1 MKIKLM
7 MTVILSVML
16 LSACSSFRETGVSED
31 GEIRQI
37 MTEHSEEIE
46 LPADPKR
53 VVLFRGIDAGNA
65 ELLGGET
72 AGVNDVVQDSE
83 YAGELLGDEITYLE
97 HGDLDALEAL
107 DPDLIVTYT
116 PDEYLF
122 EYQKIAPTVQVN
134 YSTSSF
140 SPFKERLY
148 LTHLFNLGVIL
159 NEQEKAEIIG
169 DAWLEDMTRLQQKAA
184 GVVSGQT
191 AMVLSK
197 EDEEYFLYDEYTG
210 FSTEAVYDV
219 LKFGID
225 ETLAAELKERGG
237 GPKTPEALSG
247 IVSDYVFVN
256 VRENEVDGVKEEVS
270 EMMDVS
276 PDRVIL
282 LDYDNFR
289 VNDLISVEKQTQEII
304 ERIK

>member
-1 MKIKLM
+1 MKVKLM
-7 MTVILSVML
+7 MTVALSVLL
-16 LSACSSFRETGVSED
+16 LSACSSFRETGISED

-65 ELLGGET
+65 ELLDGNV
-72 AGVNDVVQDSE
+72 AGVNEIARESE
-83 YAGELLGDEITYLE
+83 YAKEFLDEDITYLE
-97 HGDLDALEAL
+97 HGDLEALRAL

-122 EYQKIAPTVQVN
+122 EYQEIAPTVQVN
-134 YSTSSF
+134 YSTSAF

-148 LTHLFNLGVIL
+148 LTHLYNLGVIL
-159 NEQEKAEIIG
+159 NKQEKAGKLG
-169 DAWLEDMTRLQQKAA
+169 DEWLEESTRLQRQAA
-184 GVVSGQT
+184 DIVSGQT

-197 EDEEYFLYDEYTG
+197 EDDGYYLYDEYTSFG
-210 FSTEAVYDV
+210 TEAVYDV

-225 ETLAAELKERGG
+225 ETLAAELEEKGNGHRTLEG
-237 GPKTPEALSG
+237 LVG
-247 IVSDYVFVN
+247 IESDYVFVS
-256 VRENEVDGVKEEVS
+256 VRENEGDGVRKSVS
-270 EMMDVS
+270 EALGV
-276 PDRVIL
+276 PPENVIL
-282 LDYDNFR
+282 LDYGTFR
-289 VNDLISVEKQTQEII
+289 LNDLISVEKQTKEII